1 VDAAST
7 KVNGKTLNPEGLYH
21 VTINRFLAEDDDK
34 FSVFENGTQSIGG
47 SDLEIIIVYLKEY
60 PLIPLRLGG
69 RISLSP

>member
-1 VDAAST
+1 MDAASI

-34 FSVFENGTQSIGG
+34 FSVFENGTQRIGG
-47 SDLEIIIVYLKEY
+47 SDLEIFIAYLKEY